1 VNMGWRGKI
10 GDRRRRSGPRIEE
23 QCQPK
28 DRRGDCRMGVPKG
41 LEQKRMFGDPLWDD
55 SVMCWQCCMQ
65 GILAGPKP
73 HLTNRLGYLLLKSI
87 EMS

>member
-1 VNMGWRGKI
+1 
-10 GDRRRRSGPRIEE
+10 
-23 QCQPK
+23 
-28 DRRGDCRMGVPKG
+28 MGVPKG